1 MICVPDLRQGM
12 DAYARIGFDVR
23 PGGIHT
29 VAVQQSDG
37 QDRDIGPV
45 PLDEHW
51 RLLRRGADPDDDAVA
66 IGGRRRPDPAN

>member
-29 VAVQQSDG
+29 G
-37 QDRDIGPV
+37 
-45 PLDEHW
+45 
-51 RLLRRGADPDDDAVA
+51 RGTHNA
-66 IGGRRRPDPAN
+66 IAFHGETTSS